1 VATFPTITF
10 FSDSIVENDGVLSA
24 CGVMTSKGV
33 THNKTIPF
41 ELVSLE
47 NTRLSVHA
55 TFKIL
60 RSEFTIGEVG
70 AVSDE
75 VLIDATLTAKKNKE

>member
-1 VATFPTITF
+1 
-10 FSDSIVENDGVLSA
+10 
-24 CGVMTSKGV
+24 
-33 THNKTIPF
+33 
-41 ELVSLE
+41 VSLE

-60 RSEFTIGEVG
+60 RSEFTIGEED

-75 VLIDATLTAKKNKE
+75 VQIEATLFAKKNKE